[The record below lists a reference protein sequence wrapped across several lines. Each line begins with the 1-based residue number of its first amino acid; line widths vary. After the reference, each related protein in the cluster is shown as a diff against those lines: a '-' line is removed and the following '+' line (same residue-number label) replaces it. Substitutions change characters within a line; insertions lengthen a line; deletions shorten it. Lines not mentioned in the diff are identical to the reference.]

1 MKGSNIVWALLASFL
16 SLGYTPVQA
25 TDEQRQAY
33 EKMVEESVK
42 EADEYVREKQQEA
55 SDRHAQ
61 EQRDK
66 EDAKMETADEE
77 EDKQPGVHI
86 RRPPVDSGSGPVAT
100 PLPAGS
106 ASPGSN

>member
-66 EDAKMETADEE
+66 EDAK
-77 EDKQPGVHI
+77 
-86 RRPPVDSGSGPVAT
+86 RPPKSPISSSSSAT
-100 PLPAGS
+100 IS
-106 ASPGSN
+106 ACGTSAPIPTA